1 MRLKHNKKRNTAFVY
16 EALVRELTES
26 VVKNNK
32 NKQNKIV
39 SIIRDHFTG
48 QSVLKRELDL
58 YRSIYETRDIEK
70 TTAEKIVLQVKEE
83 HDSLDKRRLFQE
95 QSALINKINKT
106 LSSKV
111 YNNFVPNYKTIA
123 SVYSIFQEALPVK
136 DRVLL
141 EENIIDQMSAS
152 VQTEQEGQQPIDSLV
167 YGSFATGFNEEY
179 SSKLNENQK
188 ELLNNYISSF
198 VDNGLE
204 LKVYLNEEVGSLKD
218 RLLKVKNSKQF
229 SQDNSLK
236 EKIEKVLGLNPA
248 TGNTISIHLGQ
259 YGLYLKE
266 TSDDKSF
273 VKNVSLKQQNMD
285 DVTLDIALHLLKF
298 PIEVGDYLKKP
309 INILSNPPR
318 I

>member
-236 EKIEKVLGLNPA
+236 EKIEQVYNVLDK
-248 TGNTISIHLGQ
+248 T
-259 YGLYLKE
+259 KE
-266 TSDDKSF
+266 KEIDT
-273 VKNVSLKQQNMD
+273 Q
-285 DVTLDIALHLLKF
+285 TR
-298 PIEVGDYLKKP
+298 
-309 INILSNPPR
+309 R
-318 I
+318 ICAP

>member
-48 QSVLKRELDL
+48 QSVLTRELDL

-236 EKIEKVLGLNPA
+236 EKIEQVYNVLDKTKEKEIDTQTLEIVLN
-248 TGNTISIHLGQ
+248 TQQLLEEIEEN
-259 YGLYLKE
+259 
-266 TSDDKSF
+266 DD
-273 VKNVSLKQQNMD
+273 
-285 DVTLDIALHLLKF
+285 
-298 PIEVGDYLKKP
+298 
-309 INILSNPPR
+309 
-318 I
+318 